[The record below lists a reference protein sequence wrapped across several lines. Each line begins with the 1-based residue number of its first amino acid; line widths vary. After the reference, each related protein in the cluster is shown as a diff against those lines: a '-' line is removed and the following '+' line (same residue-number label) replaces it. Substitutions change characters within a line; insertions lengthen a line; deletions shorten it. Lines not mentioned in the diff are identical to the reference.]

1 MSRPSSPLDHVTP
14 YDRFA
19 WTDSQIEQLLATGQ
33 HERELTAY
41 FGETEYRQLATLA
54 RQAAQTPLE
63 SAPRAVVVPG
73 IMGSQLGLR
82 RAAPLPNDILWLDPI
97 DIELGRLSL
106 LRVSARADAPAGIAT
121 PKGTAAGAE
130 APATAPAQV
139 VSLGAVLFSYLR
151 LKLHL
156 RAAGFDAII
165 HDYDWRLGIDE
176 LGRALA
182 TRLSTELAACAASNR
197 AVVVVAHSLGGLVTR
212 AALTQPGLEGVSR
225 IILMG
230 TPNFGSYAPVQALR
244 GTYAVVRKIA
254 RLVKN
259 HSAESMAAEIFN
271 TFPSLYHMLP
281 VASRHGGPD
290 LFDPAQWPTAG
301 PRPRPKMLAS
311 AQSVAELLARP
322 DARFAVIVGVDQ
334 ETVTAIT
341 RRSNDF
347 IYTVTRHGDGTVPAV
362 SAELPGATNYYA
374 AAAHSDLT
382 RDPEVAAAVVDLLR
396 TGTTARLSRSWKGK
410 SRAEARISDR
420 QLRRTHAQKVD
431 WASLEPEQ
439 RRLFLQNL
447 NEPPQLRLRVRPN
460 LMRNPHPGAPRR
472 DKAK

>member
-1 MSRPSSPLDHVTP
+1 
-14 YDRFA
+14 
-19 WTDSQIEQLLATGQ
+19 
-33 HERELTAY
+33 
-41 FGETEYRQLATLA
+41 
-54 RQAAQTPLE
+54 
-63 SAPRAVVVPG
+63 
-73 IMGSQLGLR
+73 
-82 RAAPLPNDILWLDPI
+82 
-97 DIELGRLSL
+97 
-106 LRVSARADAPAGIAT
+106 
-121 PKGTAAGAE
+121 
-130 APATAPAQV
+130 
-139 VSLGAVLFSYLR
+139 
-151 LKLHL
+151 
-156 RAAGFDAII
+156 
-165 HDYDWRLGIDE
+165 
-176 LGRALA
+176 
-182 TRLSTELAACAASNR
+182 
-197 AVVVVAHSLGGLVTR
+197 
-212 AALTQPGLEGVSR
+212 
-225 IILMG
+225 MG

-290 LFDPAQWPTAG
+290 LFDPAEWPTAG
-301 PRPRPKMLAS
+301 PRPRPQMLAS

-322 DARFAVIVGVDQ
+322 DPRFAVIVGVDQ

-431 WASLEPEQ
+431 WASLEPEE

-447 NEPPQLRLRVRPN
+447 NEPPQLRLRVPAPAAHPRPAKGASARPRSAHK
-460 LMRNPHPGAPRR
+460 LSAARHPRASRHH
-472 DKAK
+472 KAK